1 MVCGACVAVPAG
13 LAASGV
19 FGMKAK
25 KTFKRY
31 NKPLTMIGVILTV
44 ISIYFICIFF
54 IKKSKEHKKNIK
66 RKLEEEKD
74 KVVNAIV

>member
-31 NKPLTMIGVILTV
+31 NKPLTALGVILTL
-44 ISIYFICIFF
+44 ISIYYICIFF
-54 IKKSKEHKKNIK
+54 MKKNRENKKNIK

-74 KVVNAIV
+74 KVANAIV